1 MFTILLYFHD
11 LPRFVIT
18 CVKDLLEICLKFF
31 SSSIQLLNKYLV
43 YDHLWIFVWMCINLW
58 TAIYKWCTK
67 YSTAKYSYICTY
79 VQYSDSVPQ
88 WTHTTLRINHLYLFP
103 FKKIC
108 SICIVRELFTSDI
121 DLMESESKV
130 VFATREGRR
139 SDEPGHGVFKTI
151 FEPESSEKG
160 LKVSC

>member
-18 CVKDLLEICLKFF
+18 CVRDFLEICWTYLFFNTIAQQILSAWPPLNICLNVHKFMNCD
-31 SSSIQLLNKYLV
+31 IQMMQKV
-43 YDHLWIFVWMCINLW
+43 QQ
-58 TAIYKWCTK
+58 
-67 YSTAKYSYICTY
+67 STPTY
-79 VQYSDSVPQ
+79 VHSYSDSVPQ